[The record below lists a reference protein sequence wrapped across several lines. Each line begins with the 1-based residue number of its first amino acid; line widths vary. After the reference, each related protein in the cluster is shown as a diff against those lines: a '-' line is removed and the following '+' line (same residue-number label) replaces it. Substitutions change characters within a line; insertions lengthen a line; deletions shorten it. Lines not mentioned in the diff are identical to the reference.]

1 MQTPSNPVRSYNP
14 ARIVLSI
21 PDVPVS
27 PNGPKGYLRMHW
39 AKRAKYNE
47 AWAWRIRGA
56 MGWPAVFDQ
65 APDMARVTIVQ
76 FRKRL
81 LDEDNLW
88 ASCKCLLDGLV
99 DWELI
104 ADDSPDHIELTVR
117 QEVAKETH
125 TEIEIETKC
134 LTPAARP

>member
-1 MQTPSNPVRSYNP
+1 MNTS
-14 ARIVLSI
+14 AHIHLSI
-21 PDVPVS
+21 PDVPIS

-76 FRKRL
+76 YRRKM
-81 LDEDNLW
+81 LDVDNLYS
-88 ASCKCLLDGLV
+88 SCKCLLDGLV

-104 ADDSPDHIELTVR
+104 ADDS
-117 QEVAKETH
+117 QS
-125 TEIEIETKC
+125 TKPSNKHLHDAHKLSSSSSRFRNC
-134 LTPAARP
+134 TIVTRAMSGV

>member
-1 MQTPSNPVRSYNP
+1 MNNNGC
-14 ARIVLSI
+14 IHLSI

-39 AKRAKYNE
+39 AARARYNE
-47 AWAWRIRGA
+47 SWAWKVRAA
-56 MGWPAVFDQ
+56 MGYPGILEQ

-76 FRKRL
+76 YRRKM
-81 LDEDNLW
+81 LDVDNLYS
-88 ASCKCLLDGLV
+88 SCKCLLDGLV

-117 QEVAKETH
+117 QEVAKEVR
-125 TEIEIETKC
+125 TEIDIEAQKKT
-134 LTPAARP
+134 

>member
-1 MQTPSNPVRSYNP
+1 MQTPNGC
-14 ARIVLSI
+14 IHLSI

-65 APDMARVTIVQ
+65 APDKARVTITQ
-76 FRKRL
+76 YRKRTM
-81 LDEDNLW
+81 DYDNLV
-88 ASCKCLLDGLV
+88 ASCKCVLDALV

-104 ADDSPDHIELTVR
+104 ADDSPDHIELVVK
-117 QEVAKETH
+117 QEKSAETH
-125 TEIEIETKC
+125 TEIEI
-134 LTPAARP
+134 LVVPVDVRSGSVR